1 MHEEGKSLIPKKFIK
16 KIFNSFKNIFNYG
29 EQLDINELW
38 IYLSDYIVNEL
49 NTKSNYYKL
58 ISKNTIDDKI
68 KDGIIVESD
77 NEFNRMLLCSKN
89 LKDKFTYYNIK
100 LNENKTSEW
109 LNSIQG
115 FYLNITSCMECN
127 NRLYNFE
134 SFTTLNL
141 NLTDEN
147 VSIVDMIKQIYKIE
161 YDCQDWECEHCK
173 KKTKNKKQMK
183 LWNLPDVLFITI
195 NRFTDIMRKNN
206 NPVNINENL
215 NFNKGSILS
224 NTDIEKKYKLSS
236 IGLHIGS
243 LNGGHYMAICNF
255 DDNYYLYNDLSVK
268 KIEDNNFLK
277 NNSAAYMLVYNKL

>member
-1 MHEEGKSLIPKKFIK
+1 
-16 KIFNSFKNIFNYG
+16 
-29 EQLDINELW
+29 
-38 IYLSDYIVNEL
+38 
-49 NTKSNYYKL
+49 
-58 ISKNTIDDKI
+58 
-68 KDGIIVESD
+68 
-77 NEFNRMLLCSKN
+77 MLLCSKN